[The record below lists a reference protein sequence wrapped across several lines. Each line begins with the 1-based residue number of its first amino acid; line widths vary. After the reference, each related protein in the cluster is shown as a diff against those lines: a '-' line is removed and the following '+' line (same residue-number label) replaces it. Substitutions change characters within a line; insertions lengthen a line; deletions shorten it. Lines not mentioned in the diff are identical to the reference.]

1 MKLVAS
7 SGLWTTGSG
16 TDALP
21 LVAVLELDG
30 AVLSWVVDDP
40 AGADAAN
47 ITFTD
52 PARADWLWRLI
63 GEAGHR
69 AVAAAAA
76 RPADSPLT
84 VDLAGVDVVAGSLD
98 RLRRLA
104 LGHWLR
110 RWWPASRLDGIAE
123 LDPAILDAEIALQ
136 TNAAEEFFGD
146 GTLDSGIA
154 ELIEPH
160 AAALRAQVASG
171 DPRVIDLVQACTDL
185 ADDTGVEAPGWPELR
200 AALDDSGAHLPAPM
214 STRRDDYALA
224 AGPAVD
230 RRASYAVAAGTASI
244 TWAGVPPGIFDAS
257 EDTVGW
263 VVAADG
269 PQAVAVIRTAILGP
283 GSPADIP
290 VQLRCGTLGAVGSL
304 DRSGSAVLP
313 ILNTDG
319 TRATRSAAWDHDWS
333 AATVTV
339 GVDVDVDEA
348 EQTRQRV
355 RQYARRRLAEPA
367 PDAYL
372 AEILAAESDY

>member
-7 SGLWTTGSG
+7 SGLWTTGSS

-40 AGADAAN
+40 AGADAAH

-52 PARADWLWRLI
+52 PARADWLWRLV
-63 GEAGHR
+63 GESGHR

-84 VDLAGVDVVAGSLD
+84 VDLAVVDVVAGSLD

-104 LGHWLR
+104 IGHWLR
-110 RWWPASRLDGIAE
+110 RWWPASRLDGITE
-123 LDPAILDAEIALQ
+123 LDPAILDAEIAVQ

-154 ELIEPH
+154 ELIEPQ
-160 AAALRAQVASG
+160 AAALRAQVAYG
-171 DPRVIDLVQACTDL
+171 DPRVVDLVRACADL
-185 ADDTGVEAPGWPELR
+185 AEDIGVQAPGWPELR
-200 AALDDSGAHLPAPM
+200 AALDDSGARLAAPM

-224 AGPAVD
+224 AGAAD
-230 RRASYAVAAGTASI
+230 RRTSDAVAAGTASI

-257 EDTVGW
+257 EDTIGW
-263 VVAADG
+263 AVAGDG
-269 PQAVAVIRTAILGP
+269 PHAVALVRTAILGP

-290 VQLRCGTLGAVGSL
+290 VRLRCGTLEAVGSL
-304 DRSGSAVLP
+304 DRSGYAALP
-313 ILNTDG
+313 ILNADG
-319 TRATRSAAWDHDWS
+319 TPATRSAAWDQDWS
-333 AATVTV
+333 TTIVTV
-339 GVDVDVDEA
+339 GVEVDET

-355 RQYARRRLAEPA
+355 RRYARRRLAEPA